1 MHADKPNNGNIFQLF
16 LGGRENHDSHVAIWA
31 RPLSRT
37 ALQRA
42 SSQEGCTHLAA
53 HPSQALVP
61 KPRPLVP
68 ASPRSLSPLPGRE
81 LGGAKQLSEMEM
93 RCHCHQKNHG

>member
-53 HPSQALVP
+53 HPSQAPVLWCLP
-61 KPRPLVP
+61 HP
-68 ASPRSLSPLPGRE
+68 APSPRCQEGSWGRKAAIRDGNEMPLPPE
-81 LGGAKQLSEMEM
+81 KPWVT
-93 RCHCHQKNHG
+93 K